1 MSKTAISKTSAI
13 LIGLSILA
21 TSASL
26 AFAKD
31 TQTTATT
38 SAIKPV
44 GAIRTP
50 MPPQRINIMHV
61 ESQIEN
67 MREKIASKEAI
78 LRSKL
83 EKFRD
88 QKKATAAARIS
99 TNLNQ
104 INQNQTTQMQRYLD
118 FMSGILDKLEI
129 KVNQL
134 TPDIKDPAAAKVAI
148 ASARAVIASASAAV
162 SAQAQNDY
170 TIQATTESRIK
181 ADAQAM
187 RDKLH
192 KDILFIRKAVV
203 DAKQSV
209 SNAIRIAKSGSVV
222 KLDQEKEGTSSG
234 RE

>member
-1 MSKTAISKTSAI
+1 MSNNALSKASAI
-13 LIGLSILA
+13 LISLSILA
-21 TSASL
+21 TTSSL

-31 TQTTATT
+31 IPATATT
-38 SAIKPV
+38 SARKPV
-44 GAIRTP
+44 EINR
-50 MPPQRINIMHV
+50 MPPQRINIMKI
-61 ESQIEN
+61 ENQIEN

-78 LRSKL
+78 LRTKL
-83 EKFRD
+83 EKFKD

-118 FMSGILDKLEI
+118 VMSGILDKLEI
-129 KVNQL
+129 KINQL

-162 SAQAQNDY
+162 SAQSQQDY

-181 ADAQAM
+181 TDAQAM

-192 KDILFIRKAVV
+192 KDVLFIRKAVV

-209 SNAIRIAKSGSVV
+209 SNAIRIAKSES
-222 KLDQEKEGTSSG
+222 KEATTSG